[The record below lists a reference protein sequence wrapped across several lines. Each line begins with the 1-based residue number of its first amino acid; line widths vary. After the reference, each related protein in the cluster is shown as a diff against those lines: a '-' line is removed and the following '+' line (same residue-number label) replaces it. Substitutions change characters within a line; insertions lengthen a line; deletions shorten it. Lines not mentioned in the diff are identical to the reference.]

1 MNCLTG
7 RHVFGTLCG
16 LRSAYEKLSKAKQA
30 RFRSHITM
38 LDVHGGMIARD
49 LCILMLIHDYNTT
62 SDQKARVEISAT
74 FMYTFLGAAMPSYC
88 YER

>member
-1 MNCLTG
+1 
-7 RHVFGTLCG
+7 
-16 LRSAYEKLSKAKQA
+16 
-30 RFRSHITM
+30 M
-38 LDVHGGMIARD
+38 LDVHDGMIARD